1 MELEQL
7 RQLDVIARYGTL
19 QAAADRLHISQSAL
33 SRSLKRLEDDLG
45 QQLFDRTRNSLQ
57 INANGRLA
65 LEHAQLIL
73 AEERRKPERGGN
85 GGERDGQDDGDSDQQ
100 PGREGFEADV
110 LDLHVNRLKRTCY
123 GTE

>member
-73 AEERRKPERGGN
+73 AEERRM
-85 GGERDGQDDGDSDQQ
+85 RDDFNALAKRARTVRVASIA
-100 PGREGFEADV
+100 PAPTW
-110 LDLHVNRLKRTCY
+110 RLSSIIL
-123 GTE
+123 E